1 MPNATALQRAPA
13 LRPGDRVRLVAPAS
27 PFDQKRFERGL
38 EVIRRLGLVPLTDRE
53 EFRATGFLAGDD
65 AARARR
71 LQRAFC
77 EEDTRAVWAIRGGYG
92 TARLFAHLDL
102 SALRQ
107 RPKVFIGFSDLT
119 ALLNQLCAPGGFAV
133 IHGPVVTQLPDAPAP
148 ALRWLKRLLFDPAP
162 PGPVPL
168 GKLKSVVPGEVNGFL
183 AGGNLSILA
192 SLCGTPYFPELSGA
206 ILCLEDTGEA
216 AYRLDRCFLQ
226 LRQSGAL
233 ERIFG
238 VVLGRLDGCTPDT
251 GRWSA
256 RATLE
261 RAVQALGVPAVSGAS
276 FGHVG
281 RNVALPLGALSHLD
295 ASRGELRLLE
305 GAVL

>member
-1 MPNATALQRAPA
+1 M
-13 LRPGDRVRLVAPAS
+13 D
-27 PFDQKRFERGL
+27 
-38 EVIRRLGLVPLTDRE
+38 VIRRLGLVPVCDRA
-53 EFRATGFLAGDD
+53 EFAENGFLAGDD
-65 AARARR
+65 ESRARR
-71 LQRAFC
+71 LRQAFL

-92 TARLFAHLDL
+92 TARLFSHLDL
-102 SALRQ
+102 AELRR
-107 RPKVFIGFSDLT
+107 RPKMLIGFSDLT
-119 ALLNQLCAPGGFAV
+119 ALLNQLCASGGFAV
-133 IHGPVVTQLPDAPAP
+133 VHGPVITQLPDVPAP
-148 ALRWLKRLLFDPAP
+148 ALRWLKRLLFDPTP

-168 GKLKSVVPGEVNGFL
+168 GKLKPLVPGGVNGFL

-226 LRQSGAL
+226 LRQAGAL
-233 ERIFG
+233 DRVFG
-238 VVLGRLDGCTPDT
+238 VILGRLDGCTPDT

-276 FGHVG
+276 FGHFC
-281 RNVALPLGALSHLD
+281 RNVALPLGAMARLD
-295 ASRGELRLLE
+295 AGRGELWLLE